1 MPHTPGSVP
10 PASQSRQSQ
19 PEPPQPKRPSKHLYY
34 ATHFPIPQDEY
45 CTHEVNQRL
54 ITLYGVGK
62 VIVLISIIFQYFL
75 ADLVEDMQLYTVIC
89 VMSYRPVFHA
99 HI

>member
-19 PEPPQPKRPSKHLYY
+19 PDPPQPKRPSKHLYY
-34 ATHFPIPQDEY
+34 ATHFPIPQDET

-62 VIVLISIIFQYFL
+62 VCTIDFVLLKIK
-75 ADLVEDMQLYTVIC
+75 
-89 VMSYRPVFHA
+89 
-99 HI
+99 

>member
-10 PASQSRQSQ
+10 PASQSRQSA
-19 PEPPQPKRPSKHLYY
+19 PDPPQPKRPSKHLYY
-34 ATHFPIPQDEY
+34 ATHFPIPQDET

-62 VIVLISIIFQYFL
+62 VCTINVSVFEKKMTRMNIVCMEQ
-75 ADLVEDMQLYTVIC
+75 
-89 VMSYRPVFHA
+89 
-99 HI
+99 